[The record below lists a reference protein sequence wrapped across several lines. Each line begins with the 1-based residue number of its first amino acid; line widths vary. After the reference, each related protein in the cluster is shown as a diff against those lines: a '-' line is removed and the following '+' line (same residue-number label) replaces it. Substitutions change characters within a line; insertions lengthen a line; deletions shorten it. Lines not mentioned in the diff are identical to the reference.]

1 MRFVREHA
9 NINMTGKINLLDYD
23 LNALG
28 SYFNE
33 IGDKSFR
40 AQQVAKWIYH
50 HGVVDYKLMTN
61 LSKTLRRYL
70 AENTIIK
77 LPEIITEQ
85 RSEDGTRKWLV
96 RIDDKNSVE
105 MVFIPED
112 DRGTLCISSQI
123 GCPLDCKFCSTAQQG
138 FNRNL
143 STAEIIGQIW
153 IANKTLGYFESGKR
167 IITNIVFMGM
177 GEPLLNYDN
186 VLKTIHLLTDD
197 LGFGLARRRVT
208 VSTSGIIPGIDR
220 LKDDANVSL
229 AISLHAS
236 DNALRDSIVPINRS
250 YPLADLLAACRR
262 YSTGRAYATVT
273 IEYVML
279 NGVNDSADDAHSL
292 VKCLQGLSAK
302 VNLIPFNKFPGTNY
316 TCSNRTT
323 INAFRDILIKAG
335 IVTIT
340 RKTRGDDIDAACGQ
354 LVGKVMA
361 RAIRYQKNQVGQM

>member
-1 MRFVREHA
+1 
-9 NINMTGKINLLDYD
+9 MTEKTNLLDYD
-23 LNALG
+23 RKSLE
-28 SYFNE
+28 SYFDE

-40 AQQVAKWIYH
+40 AQQVLKWIYH
-50 HGVVDYKLMTN
+50 HGVVDYQSMTN
-61 LSKTLRRYL
+61 LSKTLRSNL
-70 AENTIIK
+70 EENTIIK
-77 LPEIITEQ
+77 LPEIVTEQ

-96 RIDDKNSVE
+96 QIDDKNSVE
-105 MVFIPED
+105 TVFIPES
-112 DRGTLCISSQI
+112 DRGTLCISSQV

-143 STAEIIGQIW
+143 STSEIIGQVW
-153 IANKTLGYFESGKR
+153 IANKALGYFESDKR

-186 VLKTIHLLTDD
+186 VLKAINLLTDD

-208 VSTSGIIPGIDR
+208 VSTSGIIPEIDR
-220 LKDDANVSL
+220 LKEDSNVSL

-236 DNALRDSIVPINRS
+236 NNELRNSIVPINRS
-250 YPLADLLAACRR
+250 YPLADLLAACKRF
-262 YSTGRAYATVT
+262 SEGRDDDAVT

-279 NGVNDSADDAHSL
+279 DGINDSLQDARGL
-292 VKCLQGLSAK
+292 VQCLNGLPAK

-316 TCSNRTT
+316 TCSNTAT

-354 LVGKVMA
+354 LVGKVVSKAA
-361 RAIRYQKNQVGQM
+361 RHQKNRAELI